1 MSNITKALEKRAH
14 VVHYDTK
21 IIPTLEEITKI
32 LKIGYS
38 LVTSKQ
44 KGYPYQTFV
53 LGPNKERSEKLW
65 KLCEGNKINTD
76 VEKLGEAGDK
86 YEENPGLY
94 HVRSAPYTLITTPR
108 IAKPNAFHRWGFDKA
123 NSFWELENPMFVDK
137 INREACAI
145 EIGMLA
151 KTITGAVLD
160 NGWDTS
166 YNICFPHEI
175 EAWEDFPF
183 IEFHPALIQTIGKAE
198 LYKWQTL
205 SEKSSE
211 LDIDAPF
218 DTIFN
223 FIDKNNNE

>member
-1 MSNITKALEKRAH
+1 MIEDSLKNRKH

-21 IIPTLEEITKI
+21 IIPALEEVKEI

-53 LGPNKERSEKLW
+53 LGPNKERSEKIW

-76 VEKLGEAGDK
+76 NENLGKAGKK
-86 YEENPGLY
+86 YQENPGLY
-94 HVRSAPYTLITTPR
+94 HVRSAPFTLITTPR
-108 IAKPNAFHRWGFDKA
+108 MAKPNAFHRAAFDST
-123 NSFWELENPMFVDK
+123 NSFWELENSEFVNRT
-137 INREACAI
+137 NREACAI

-160 NGWDTS
+160 RGWDTS
-166 YNICFPHEI
+166 YNICFPHKME
-175 EAWEDFPF
+175 EWKDFRFLRFKPTM
-183 IEFHPALIQTIGKAE
+183 IQTIGKGI

-205 SEKSSE
+205 TEENRK
-211 LDIDAPF
+211 LDTDAPF
-218 DTIFN
+218 DTIFK
-223 FIDKNNNE
+223 FIDENNDE